1 MIKHLDKK
9 LERVFNGKQDPET
22 DRLILKLKLRTKA
35 ACKAAQI
42 EIGSDPCNGNSCM
55 MQQVELD
62 NLSFPFSSFR
72 LQILISVFRVGH
84 DSYYY
89 FN

>member
-9 LERVFNGKQDPET
+9 LERFVNSKQDPTT
-22 DRLILKLKLRTKA
+22 DCLILKPKLAKT

-42 EIGSDPCNGNSCM
+42 AIRRDPCNGNSCM

-62 NLSFPFSSFR
+62 NLRFLFSYFR
-72 LQILISVFRVGH
+72 LQILISAFMVRH
-84 DSYYY
+84 D
-89 FN
+89 